1 MAFALANVSSEP
13 LTELISVSRTPLFK
27 LSTST
32 FDKVLL
38 SMSKVLFVKVSVVA
52 FPTSVS
58 VASGSV
64 KVLSAVGSVIANV
77 VSNELSVDPS
87 KTRLVVMVE
96 LIASVSFATLFPIA
110 VSPVAVKLRACIV
123 PVAVRL
129 RIPDT
134 SKLLSVVKTLLL

>member
-1 MAFALANVSSEP
+1 M
-13 LTELISVSRTPLFK
+13 SR
-27 LSTST
+27 
-32 FDKVLL
+32 
-38 SMSKVLFVKVSVVA
+38 VLFVKVSVVA

-87 KTRLVVMVE
+87 KTRLVVIVE
-96 LIASVSFATLFPIA
+96 FIANVSFATLFPIA

-129 RIPDT
+129 RIPDI
-134 SKLLSVVKTLLL
+134 SKLELILTLLKLVQNL